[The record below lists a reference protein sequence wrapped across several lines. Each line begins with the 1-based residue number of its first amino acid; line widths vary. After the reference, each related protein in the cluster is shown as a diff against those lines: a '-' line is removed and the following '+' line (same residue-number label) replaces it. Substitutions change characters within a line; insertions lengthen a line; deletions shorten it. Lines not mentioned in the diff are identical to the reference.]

1 MLIPSI
7 ENNPCIY
14 VSIVIHPINQNKP
27 PVWGP
32 FGRYTIVCKLLRTS
46 THTYKLRTHE
56 TLLQLDV
63 KMTTTNGNQHIKWVY
78 LFLTNVNLCMKC
90 VIRVFISTFVYF
102 SKFCNV
108 FYLFFFFNEVG
119 QVGQQIDFWQCQF
132 PYEIQV
138 KLDNKLINVDI
149 LNSDNAIIKFK
160 FRCSIWKNKDNIFLR
175 IF

>member
-119 QVGQQIDFWQCQF
+119 QVGQQ
-132 PYEIQV
+132 Y
-138 KLDNKLINVDI
+138 LY
-149 LNSDNAIIKFK
+149 SFK
-160 FRCSIWKNKDNIFLR
+160 WNT
-175 IF
+175 

>member
-7 ENNPCIY
+7 ENTPCIY
-14 VSIVIHPINQNKP
+14 VNIVIHPINQNKP
-27 PVWGP
+27 PVWNP

-46 THTYKLRTHE
+46 THTYKLLTHE
-56 TLLQLDV
+56 NILQLDV

-108 FYLFFFFNEVG
+108 FLFFCFFLMKL
-119 QVGQQIDFWQCQF
+119 
-132 PYEIQV
+132 V
-138 KLDNKLINVDI
+138 KLDNKLINVGI

-160 FRCSIWKNKDNIFLR
+160 FRCSTWKNKDNLFLR
-175 IF
+175 IS